1 MRNSVYLAGRKSGF
15 ASLLHPSPYL
25 QLADISLPT
34 ALICCGLVIFPLDVP
49 CRMLYTDRS
58 WFLLLY
64 MKVIMDK
71 FLTTEQVAQKLNLH
85 QNTVIRYIRQEKLA
99 ASRVGN
105 AYRIRESAVAAL
117 LGEKVPAPVSGA
129 KVIAV
134 ANQKGGV
141 AKTTTSV
148 NLATS
153 LAEAGKRVLLVD
165 LDPQGGCA
173 VCFAIDTYSLQKTVY
188 DVLLDKVSD
197 YSKAL
202 MKLSQGLDFLP
213 ANIDLSGAELELN
226 RVMSRESVLRR
237 RLEPAVAVYDYI
249 VIDTPPSLGI
259 LTLNALTA
267 AAEVLIPVSCD
278 LMALRGLRMLLDTVA
293 DIQILTNPGLRV
305 LGVLATRHDPR
316 TINSREVLEYI
327 SAYCDREGLRLFNQ
341 AIKNS
346 VRITEAPNTGTPVVN
361 LFPDLEG
368 SLAYR
373 QLAQEIIHG

>member
-1 MRNSVYLAGRKSGF
+1 MRNSVYLADRKSGF
-15 ASLLHPSPYL
+15 ASLLHPSPYI
-25 QLADISLPT
+25 QSAIYVPI
-34 ALICCGLVIFPLDVP
+34 ALRCCELVIFPLDAP

>member
-1 MRNSVYLAGRKSGF
+1 
-15 ASLLHPSPYL
+15 
-25 QLADISLPT
+25 
-34 ALICCGLVIFPLDVP
+34 
-49 CRMLYTDRS
+49 
-58 WFLLLY
+58 
-64 MKVIMDK
+64 MDK

-105 AYRIRESAVAAL
+105 AYRIRESAIAAL
-117 LGEKVPAPVSGA
+117 LGEKVPTPAAGA

-197 YSKAL
+197 YSKAI

-237 RLEPAVAVYDYI
+237 RMEPAVAVYDYI

-267 AAEVLIPVSCD
+267 AGEVLIPVSCD

-327 SAYCDREGLRLFNQ
+327 SNYCDREGLRLFNQ

>member
-1 MRNSVYLAGRKSGF
+1 
-15 ASLLHPSPYL
+15 
-25 QLADISLPT
+25 
-34 ALICCGLVIFPLDVP
+34 
-49 CRMLYTDRS
+49 
-58 WFLLLY
+58 
-64 MKVIMDK
+64 MDK

-117 LGEKVPAPVSGA
+117 LGEKAPAPVSGA

-327 SAYCDREGLRLFNQ
+327 STYCDREGLRLFNQ